1 MDIPVK
7 AIVEEADPA
16 ASVTGFAPVD
26 LYQKREKIFTRNI
39 TGRFQRLRLYT
50 GWPLLLGYLF
60 VPWLSWND
68 RPLVLFDIPAR
79 QFHLGGLT
87 FFPQD
92 FMLLGW
98 LLIIAAFALFMITS
112 VVGRLWCGYTC
123 PQTIWTSIFMWMEQV
138 AEGTRNQRMRL
149 DQAPWSLDKV
159 MRRALKHGMWLGW
172 ALLTGFTFVAY
183 FVPAPDLAL
192 NLATFNAPGW
202 PLFWTLF
209 FTCTTY
215 VNAGW
220 MREQVCIYM
229 CPYARFQSAMV
240 DRDTLVVSYDRARGE
255 PRGSRR
261 ADADRATLDLG
272 DCIECQLCVQV
283 CPTGIDIRDGLQYQC
298 IDCAQC
304 IDACDQIMAR
314 MDYAPGLIRYTTQR
328 NLDGGQSHLLRP
340 KVIGYALALGVMSA
354 LFAWVMVTRTP
365 FEIDVARDRGELF
378 QRVDDQIRNAYSLTL
393 INKSQQAQTMR
404 LRAEIA
410 GVAELRFD
418 APAAVT
424 VAPGNVENVPVRILI
439 EQSMV
444 VRPVMD
450 VIFSACVDD
459 VGCVSETNRFLA
471 PLPPVA
477 PLAPLAPEQ
486 AHD

>member
-7 AIVEEADPA
+7 VIVEETDLS

-98 LLIIAAFALFMITS
+98 LLIIAAFGLFMITS
-112 VVGRLWCGYTC
+112 VVGRVWCGYTC
-123 PQTIWTSIFMWMEQV
+123 PQTIWTSIFMWMEQI

-159 MRRALKHGMWLGW
+159 TRRTLKHGMWLGW

-183 FVPAPDLAL
+183 FVPAPELAVGL
-192 NLATFNAPGW
+192 TTSSTQGW
-202 PLFWTLF
+202 ALFWTLF
-209 FTCTTY
+209 FTGTTY

-220 MREQVCIYM
+220 MREQVCIHM

-261 ADADRATLDLG
+261 AEVDPASLGLG

-304 IDACDQIMAR
+304 VDACDQIMDK
-314 MDYAPGLIRYTTQR
+314 MGYAPGLIRYTTQR
-328 NLDGGQSHLLRP
+328 ILDGGESHLLRP
-340 KVIGYALALGVMSA
+340 KVVGYAIALVAMTT
-354 LFAWVMVTRTP
+354 LFIWVMLTRTP
-365 FEIDVARDRGELF
+365 FEVDVARDRGELF
-378 QRVDDQIRNAYSLTL
+378 QRVDGQIRNAYSLTL
-393 INKSQQAQTMR
+393 INKSQQVQIMN
-404 LRAEIA
+404 LQAEIDGIA
-410 GVAELRFD
+410 ALRFE
-418 APAAVT
+418 APARVT
-424 VAPGNVENVPVRILI
+424 VEPGNIENVPVRILI
-439 EQSMV
+439 SQSV
-444 VRPVMD
+444 ITLPVMD
-450 VIFSACVDD
+450 VRFSACVDD

-471 PLPPVA
+471 PSP
-477 PLAPLAPEQ
+477 